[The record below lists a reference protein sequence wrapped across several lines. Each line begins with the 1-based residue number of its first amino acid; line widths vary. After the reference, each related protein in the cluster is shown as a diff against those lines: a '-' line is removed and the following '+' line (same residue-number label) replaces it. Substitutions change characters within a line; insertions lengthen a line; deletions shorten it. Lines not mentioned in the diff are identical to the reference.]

1 MLKYLLIFLIPFLIF
16 TTEKIEVTIGTVYK
30 FENSVSDKEVEKI
43 HAILK
48 NIIQATVD
56 KNATSYLKFVSE
68 KKGVYLDL
76 KGLWDFETLVSEI
89 KKEDSYFEIFF
100 FDSERLKNY
109 SQNPNAKTV
118 RDLLI
123 LSNGIIV
130 DYFFDSAISCEVK
143 LRFKKNQ
150 NLQSDLNNAHFI
162 RDSGKWIIYRFF

>member
-1 MLKYLLIFLIPFLIF
+1 MLKFLLILFFPFLVF
-16 TTEKIEVTIGTVYK
+16 TSEKIEVTIGTVYK

-48 NIIQATVD
+48 SIIEATLN
-56 KNATSYLKFVSE
+56 KNATNYLKFISE

-76 KGLWDFETLVSEI
+76 KGLWDFETLVIEI

-118 RDLLI
+118 RDLLL
-123 LSNGIIV
+123 LSKGIII
-130 DYFFDSAISCEVK
+130 DYYFDSPTSCEVK
-143 LRFKKNQ
+143 IRFQKNQ
-150 NLQSDLNNAHFI
+150 NFQFDLNNAHFTKE
-162 RDSGKWIIYRFF
+162 SGKWFIYRFF